1 LLCDSCSTA
10 SWDYIVVTDGESL
23 SQQPFVEQFLVLEV
37 TPMVNKSLFASMLGR
52 LPKANAVNEAGGRA
66 YKLEPK
72 HALAQVAA
80 TGTFANAFYSTAE
93 AQLDELLELIDQVDD
108 NQYLAKLAI
117 YARQKAFMKDMPA
130 ALLVA
135 LSVRD
140 TELMHQVFDRV
151 VDNGRVL
158 RTVFQMIRS
167 GRFKDKA
174 GKSRIGLS
182 SSVQRAFQRWLNTA
196 SVGKL
201 LSASI
206 GNDPSL
212 RDILRMAR
220 PTPKDNARRAMF
232 GWLTDKSIDKWAPAT
247 EADLPVEVQSLIA
260 YRNSESEEAQALIVG
275 GLDNVRWDLLSDA
288 AKGPKIWA
296 ALARKMGS
304 QALRMNLNTL
314 LRHDVF
320 NVEQLSSTDQSG
332 SDERLGQAFNNM
344 VDYVADRIADEK
356 EIRASKQFPYQY
368 FTAYLNADD
377 NVPQKIKTALH
388 KAAEF
393 ACGNVPELPGPVVIG
408 LDTSGSMSSSVT
420 GDRGRGATSK
430 MRCIDVAAL
439 FAAAI
444 LRRNPDSV
452 VIPFD
457 TAAYDAKMDPN
468 DSILSIA
475 ERLAKYGG
483 GGTDCS
489 LPLVAAS
496 QQHAM
501 RKFAG
506 VVLVSDN
513 ESWVGTGRGGSTGV
527 MTAWEAFVANQRKLA
542 GKEACP
548 KLVCIDLQPYRTVQA
563 CERAD
568 IMNIG
573 GYSDSVFNV
582 ISSFLADNDQRFV
595 AEVEAIKL

>member
-1 LLCDSCSTA
+1 
-10 SWDYIVVTDGESL
+10 
-23 SQQPFVEQFLVLEV
+23 
-37 TPMVNKSLFASMLGR
+37 MVNMSLFASMLGR
-52 LPKANAVNEAGGRA
+52 LPKANAVNEAGGLA
-66 YKLEPK
+66 YQLEPK

-80 TGTFANAFYSTAE
+80 TGTFNNAFYSTAE
-93 AQLDELLELIDQVDD
+93 TQLDEVLKLIDTVDD
-108 NQYLAKLAI
+108 NQYLAKLAL
-117 YARQKAFMKDMPA
+117 YAREKAFMKDMPA

-140 TELMHQVFDRV
+140 TELMHRVFDRV

-167 GRFKDKA
+167 GQFKNKA

-260 YRNSESEEAQALIVG
+260 YRKSESEEAQALIAG

-288 AKGPKIWA
+288 ARGPKVWA
-296 ALARKMGS
+296 VLARKMGP

-314 LRHDVF
+314 LRHDV
-320 NVEQLSSTDQSG
+320 LATS
-332 SDERLGQAFNNM
+332 AM
-344 VDYVADRIADEK
+344 VDYVADRIADK
-356 EIRASKQFPYQY
+356 TEIQRSKQFPYQY
-368 FTAYLNADD
+368 FAAYLNADD
-377 NVPQKIKTALH
+377 NVPQKIKSALH
-388 KAAEF
+388 KAAEI

-408 LDTSGSMSSSVT
+408 LDTSGSMSSPVT
-420 GDRGRGATSK
+420 GNRGRGATSK

-444 LRRNPDSV
+444 LRRNPASV

-457 TAAYDAKMDPN
+457 TSAYDAKIDPN

-475 ERLAKYGG
+475 QRLAKYGG

-489 LPLVAAS
+489 LPLVVANQKYAR
-496 QQHAM
+496 

-506 VVLVSDN
+506 MVLVSDN
-513 ESWVGTGRGGSTGV
+513 ESWVGTGRHGSTGV
-527 MTAWEAFVANQRKLA
+527 MTAWEAFSSNQRKLSRKA
-542 GKEACP
+542 APP
-548 KLVCIDLQPYRTVQA
+548 KLINIDLQPYQTVQA
-563 CERAD
+563 CERTD

-573 GYSDSVFNV
+573 GFSDAVFNV
-582 ISSFLADNDQRFV
+582 ISAFLADNNQRFV
-595 AEVEAIKL
+595 AEVEAIEL

>member
-1 LLCDSCSTA
+1 MA
-10 SWDYIVVTDGESL
+10 
-23 SQQPFVEQFLVLEV
+23 
-37 TPMVNKSLFASMLGR
+37 NKSLFASMIGR
-52 LPKANAVNEAGGRA
+52 ILKANAVNEAGGKA
-66 YKLEPK
+66 YKLAPK
-72 HALAQVAA
+72 LALAQIAA
-80 TGTFANAFYSTAE
+80 TGTFGNAFYSTAE
-93 AQLDELLELIDQVDD
+93 TQLDEVLKLIDEVDD
-108 NQYLAKLAI
+108 NQYLAKLAL
-117 YARQKAFMKDMPA
+117 YAREKAFMKDMPA

-140 TELMHQVFDRV
+140 TELMHRVFDRV

-167 GRFKDKA
+167 GQFKNKA
-174 GKSRIGLS
+174 GKGRIGLS

-220 PTPKDNARRAMF
+220 PTPKDNARRALF
-232 GWLTDKSIDKWAPAT
+232 GWLTDKEVEKWAPASG
-247 EADLPVEVQSLIA
+247 ADLPVEAQSLNA
-260 YRNSESEEAQALIVG
+260 YRSSESEEAQALIAG
-275 GLDNVRWDLLSDA
+275 GLDAVRWDLLSDA
-288 AKGPKIWA
+288 AKGPKVWA
-296 ALARKMGS
+296 ALARKMGP

-314 LRHDVF
+314 LRHDV
-320 NVEQLSSTDQSG
+320 LK
-332 SDERLGQAFNNM
+332 SDAM
-344 VDYVADRIADEK
+344 VDYVAGRISDEA
-356 EIRASKQFPYQY
+356 EVLRSKQFPYQY
-368 FTAYLNADD
+368 LAAYLNADD
-377 NVPQKIKTALH
+377 GVPQKIKAALH
-388 KAAEF
+388 KAAEI

-408 LDTSGSMSSSVT
+408 LDTSGSMSSAVT
-420 GDRGRGATSK
+420 GHRGPGATSK

-457 TAAYDAKMDPN
+457 TSAYDAKIDPS

-489 LPLVAAS
+489 LPLVAAN
-496 QQHAM
+496 QKYAK

-506 VVLVSDN
+506 IVLVSDN
-513 ESWVGTGRGGSTGV
+513 ESWVGTGRHGDTGV
-527 MTAWEAFVANQRKLA
+527 MTAWDAFVANQRKLA
-542 GKEACP
+542 GKNVSP
-548 KLVCIDLQPYRTVQA
+548 KLVCIDVQPYQTTQA
-563 CERAD
+563 CERTD

-573 GYSDSVFNV
+573 GFSDAVFNV
-582 ISSFLADNDQRFV
+582 ISAFLADNNQRFV
-595 AEVEAIKL
+595 AEVEAMEL

>member
-1 LLCDSCSTA
+1 MA
-10 SWDYIVVTDGESL
+10 
-23 SQQPFVEQFLVLEV
+23 
-37 TPMVNKSLFASMLGR
+37 NKSLFASLTSR
-52 LPKANAVNEAGGRA
+52 LPRANAINEAGGRA

-80 TGTFANAFYSTAE
+80 TGTFGNAFYSTAE
-93 AQLDELLELIDQVDD
+93 TQLDEVLKLIDEVDD
-108 NQYLAKLAI
+108 NQYLAKLAL
-117 YARQKAFMKDMPA
+117 YAREKAFMKDMPA

-140 TELMHQVFDRV
+140 TELMHRVFDRV

-167 GRFKDKA
+167 GQFKNKA
-174 GKSRIGLS
+174 GKGRVGLS

-260 YRNSESEEAQALIVG
+260 YRNSESEEAQALIAG

-288 AKGPKIWA
+288 AKGQTVWA
-296 ALARKMGS
+296 ALARKMGP

-314 LRHDVF
+314 LRHDV
-320 NVEQLSSTDQSG
+320 LATS
-332 SDERLGQAFNNM
+332 AM
-344 VDYVADRIADEK
+344 VDYVADRIADES
-356 EIRASKQFPYQY
+356 EIRRSKQFPYQY
-368 FTAYLNADD
+368 FAAYLNADD

-388 KAAEF
+388 KAAEI

-408 LDTSGSMSSSVT
+408 LDTSGSMSSAVT
-420 GDRGRGATSK
+420 GNRGRGATSK

-457 TAAYDAKMDPN
+457 TSAYDAKMDPN

-489 LPLVAAS
+489 LPLVAAN
-496 QQHAM
+496 QKHAK

-506 VVLVSDN
+506 IVLVSDN
-513 ESWVGTGRGGSTGV
+513 ESWVGTGRHGSTGV
-527 MTAWEAFVANQRKLA
+527 MTAWETFVANQRKLA
-542 GKEACP
+542 GKEANP
-548 KLVCIDLQPYRTVQA
+548 KLVCIDLQPYQTVQA

-573 GYSDSVFNV
+573 GFSDAVFNV
-582 ISSFLADNDQRFV
+582 ISAFLADNNQRFV
-595 AEVEAIKL
+595 AEVEAIEL

>member
-1 LLCDSCSTA
+1 
-10 SWDYIVVTDGESL
+10 
-23 SQQPFVEQFLVLEV
+23 
-37 TPMVNKSLFASMLGR
+37 MHGR
-52 LPKANAVNEAGGRA
+52 LPQANAVNEAGGRA

-80 TGTFANAFYSTAE
+80 TGTFGNAFYSTAE
-93 AQLDELLELIDQVDD
+93 TQLNEVLKLIDEVDD
-108 NQYLAKLAI
+108 NRYLAKLAL
-117 YARQKAFMKDMPA
+117 YAREKAFMKDMPA

-140 TELMHQVFDRV
+140 TELMHRVFDRV

-167 GRFKDKA
+167 GRFRNSTVKNEA
-174 GKSRIGLS
+174 GRGRVGLS

-260 YRNSESEEAQALIVG
+260 YRNSESKEAQALIAG
-275 GLDNVRWDLLSDA
+275 GLDNVRWDLLADA
-288 AKGPKIWA
+288 AKGPKVWA
-296 ALARKMGS
+296 ALARKMGP

-320 NVEQLSSTDQSG
+320 NL
-332 SDERLGQAFNNM
+332 ERLSQSSSNM
-344 VDYVADRIADEK
+344 VEYVADRIADES
-356 EIRASKQFPYQY
+356 EIRRSKQFPYQY
-368 FTAYLNADD
+368 FAAYLNADD

-388 KAAEF
+388 KAAEI

-408 LDTSGSMSSSVT
+408 LDTSGSMSSAVT
-420 GDRGRGATSK
+420 GHRGHGATSK
-430 MRCIDVAAL
+430 MRCIDVAAM

-457 TAAYDAKMDPN
+457 TSAYDAKIDPN

-489 LPLVAAS
+489 LPLVAAN
-496 QQHAM
+496 QRHAK

-513 ESWVGTGRGGSTGV
+513 ESWIGTGRHGSTRV

-542 GKEACP
+542 GKEAAP
-548 KLVCIDLQPYRTVQA
+548 KLINIDLQPYQTVQA

-573 GYSDSVFNV
+573 GFSDSVFNV
-582 ISSFLADNDQRFV
+582 ISAFLADNNQRFV
-595 AEVEAIKL
+595 AEVEAIEL